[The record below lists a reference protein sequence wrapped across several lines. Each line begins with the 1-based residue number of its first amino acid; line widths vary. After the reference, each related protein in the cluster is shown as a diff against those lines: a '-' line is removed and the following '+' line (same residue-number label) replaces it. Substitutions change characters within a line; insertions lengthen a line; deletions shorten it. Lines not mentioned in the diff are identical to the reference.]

1 MISELEAKDLFGD
14 MEPEQKTIHPVKTIT
29 LPKNDT
35 VNHPAHYTTGKVEC
49 IDGIEAAIAGLDA
62 TEAFLTGCAIKY
74 LWRWKKKGGVTD
86 LQKSR
91 WYLDRLI
98 GQQNAG

>member
-1 MISELEAKDLFGD
+1 MISELEAKDLFD
-14 MEPEQKTIHPVKTIT
+14 NMEPSKPMQDDK
-29 LPKNDT
+29 

-86 LQKSR
+86 LEKSR
-91 WYLDRLI
+91 WFLDRLI
-98 GQQNAG
+98 GQQHAG

>member
-1 MISELEAKDLFGD
+1 MISELEAKDLFDD
-14 MEPEQKTIHPVKTIT
+14 MEPQKPVHDD
-29 LPKNDT
+29 N
-35 VNHPAHYTTGKVEC
+35 VNHPSHYTSGKVEC

-74 LWRWKKKGGVTD
+74 LWRWKRKGGVTD
-86 LQKSR
+86 LKKSR

>member
-1 MISELEAKDLFGD
+1 MISELEAKDLFDD
-14 MEPEQKTIHPVKTIT
+14 MEPQKPMQ
-29 LPKNDT
+29 NDN

-49 IDGIEAAIAGLDA
+49 IDGIEAAISGLDA

-74 LWRWKKKGGVTD
+74 LWRWKRKGGVTD
-86 LQKSR
+86 LEKCR

>member
-1 MISELEAKDLFGD
+1 MISELEAKDLFDD
-14 MEPEQKTIHPVKTIT
+14 MEPQKPVQ
-29 LPKNDT
+29 NDK

-86 LQKSR
+86 LLKTR
-91 WYLDRLI
+91 WYVDRLI
-98 GQQNAG
+98 GKINA